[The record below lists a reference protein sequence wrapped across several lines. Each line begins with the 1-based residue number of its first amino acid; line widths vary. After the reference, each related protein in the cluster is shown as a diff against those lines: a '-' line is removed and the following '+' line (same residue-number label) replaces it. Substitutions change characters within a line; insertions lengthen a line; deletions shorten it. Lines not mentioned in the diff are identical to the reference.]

1 MSLRVTLQVAGGS
14 EHNLATATGATSLPL
29 DDAVAYF
36 GRVPPSDAFL
46 LRRTRSRRLLWV
58 VIGEGRRMSG
68 TSESRGGVSGHV
80 SVRISYRELS
90 ADLRGDGA
98 KSSLCSLVGGWQ
110 LVRHDDTIKPW
121 EEAGEWEFSRQRVYA
136 MPWVLSWGLYPTLA
150 QWGGHGAQGVSGGP
164 LVFGHHPAVVI
175 EIYVVVYTL
184 PFRTFKSSG

>member
-1 MSLRVTLQVAGGS
+1 MGLHVTFQVAGGS
-14 EHNLATATGATSLPL
+14 EDNLATATGASSLPL

-36 GRVPPSDAFL
+36 ARVPTCNAFL
-46 LRRTRSRRLLWV
+46 VLRNRSRRLLWDV
-58 VIGEGRRMSG
+58 TDEGRIWSG
-68 TSESRGGVSGHV
+68 TIESLGGVSGYV
-80 SVRISYRELS
+80 SGWISYRELS
-90 ADLRGDGA
+90 ADLRGVGA

-121 EEAGEWEFSRQRVYA
+121 VEVGDWEFSRQRVHA